1 MSVPFEFPTIM
12 DDRPKCVY
20 KYLHSDRAGSILEKL
35 LMRFSQASVLNDA
48 FEFKPALKGMGTRA
62 ELEQGVREM
71 LLTRFPDIF
80 VRIEAGY
87 APEKAAQIISDIVSE
102 GADLMESH
110 ANYDKS
116 VKDVYRLLDENFGVL
131 SLSETPE
138 SALMWSHYGDGGRG
152 FLIEFHP
159 EHTWFWDKREER
171 DSFRHLRR
179 VKYLERAPA
188 YFLNLPDEIA
198 LYTKGIEWS
207 YEKEWRIIRNFN
219 DAAVK
224 VGPDGYGKDV
234 MLFAVPPS
242 SIKSV
247 VIGYKATEE
256 SVQQLKSTVSVN
268 TELSHVTFQKAI
280 LNDDG
285 AIDILPES

>member
-71 LLTRFPDIF
+71 LLAKFPDIF
-80 VRIEAGY
+80 VRIEAGH
-87 APEKAAQIISDIVSE
+87 APEKAAQIISDIVSK

-138 SALMWSHYGDGGRG
+138 SALMWSHYGDG
-152 FLIEFHP
+152 
-159 EHTWFWDKREER
+159 
-171 DSFRHLRR
+171 
-179 VKYLERAPA
+179 
-188 YFLNLPDEIA
+188 A

-268 TELSHVTFQKAI
+268 TELSHVTFHKAI